1 LENEKYIFKKEI
13 YHLFHERIEMDQQ
26 VVDNKIG
33 KKVWTLLLVVW
44 VSMAVSQ
51 ILTFSYGMM
60 LPQIMDEFKLDY
72 AAIGLVG
79 SVVSIVGIFTTI
91 PLVLMSKNFKVKY
104 TIPVILLFSAVGV
117 LIFGSA
123 QNLTMLF
130 VGNIL
135 FAVVG
140 SALSATLVL
149 YKIKNV
155 PQSRIGEINGIENFI
170 GPIGQVIA
178 TLFMAQILILVDG
191 WRNVYYIVAALM
203 AVCAVLWFVLF
214 KEKKTSPETAAKE
227 KSGTKIK
234 ALRDAIK
241 VPSFWLFAIGWP
253 GTTIVWIAMFYY
265 WPTYAQTTRGLS
277 AAQSGLVLSFI
288 PIFSALASL
297 VAPRITRKVGV
308 DKPFI
313 WIWGFLLPVFYFCML
328 QTSNVFL
335 LCLASAA
342 AGFGAYFFV
351 PLAFTL
357 LYKLGLHPQVVAI
370 GTAMIMTGVA
380 VGSAA
385 GSGIIGALITAF
397 DGDIYKT
404 LAISCLTPL
413 LWGILTLFVPERGR
427 KWMEK
432 AMAKK

>member
-1 LENEKYIFKKEI
+1 
-13 YHLFHERIEMDQQ
+13 MDQP
-26 VVDNKIG
+26 VVHKNIG
-33 KKVWTLLLVVW
+33 KKVWTLLLIVW

-60 LPQIMDEFKLDY
+60 LPQIMDEFKFDY
-72 AAIGLVG
+72 ATIGLVG
-79 SVVSIVGIFTTI
+79 SVASIVGIFTTI
-91 PLVLMSKNFKVKY
+91 PLVLMSKNFNVKY
-104 TIPVILLFSAVGV
+104 TIPIILIISAAGV
-117 LIFGSA
+117 LIFGLA
-123 QNLTMLF
+123 QDLTMLF
-130 VGNIL
+130 VGRIIP
-135 FAVVG
+135 AVVG
-140 SALSATLVL
+140 SALAATLVL
-149 YKIKNV
+149 YKIASV
-155 PQSRIGEINGIENFI
+155 PPSRIGEVNGIENFI

-178 TLFMAQILILVDG
+178 TLVMAQILLLVGG
-191 WRNVYYIVAALM
+191 WRNVYIIVAILM
-203 AVCAVLWFVLF
+203 VVCAVLWFVFF
-214 KEKKTSPETAAKE
+214 KEKKISPKAATKE
-227 KSGTKIK
+227 KAEVKVK

-265 WPTYAQTTRGLS
+265 WPSYAQASRGLS

-297 VAPRITRKVGV
+297 IAPRITRKVGV

-313 WIWGFLLPVFYFCML
+313 WMWGFLLPLFYFGML
-328 QTSNVFL
+328 QTSNIFL

-351 PLAFTL
+351 PLAFTTI
-357 LYKLGLHPQVVAI
+357 YKLGLHPQVVAI

-380 VGSAA
+380 VGIAA

-432 AMAKK
+432 VTAKK